1 MQPAKGNRLMGQN
14 SEVSAEADGAAP
26 PYRVTL
32 PDGRDADVGPG
43 ATVRIR
49 PGSRS
54 GGRSVRPRVE
64 TIRPDATYL

>member
-1 MQPAKGNRLMGQN
+1 MQPAKGNRLMGQD
-14 SEVSAEADGAAP
+14 SAGSADPDGVAP

-32 PDGRDADVGPG
+32 PDGRDAEVGPG

-49 PGSRS
+49 PGSHS